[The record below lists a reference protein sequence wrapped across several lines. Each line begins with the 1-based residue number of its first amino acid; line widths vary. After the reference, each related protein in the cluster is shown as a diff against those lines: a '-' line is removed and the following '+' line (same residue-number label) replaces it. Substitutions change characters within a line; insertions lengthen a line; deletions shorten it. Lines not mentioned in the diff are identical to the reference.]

1 MPSLTSELP
10 RPRATSPGL
19 YRGDFYT
26 WARQQAEAL
35 RRRDP
40 QAIDWDNVIEE
51 IEGLASEQKTRWVSN
66 CAQAVVHMLAIE
78 HWKSGAPGTLRKWE
92 KEVLGFRGAMADAL
106 DANLGLQGEYGE
118 MLAMAW
124 KTARREAL
132 GRLAGYSATAAGA
145 EDDWPYRKAW
155 RAKLPEDCPYAV
167 EHVAAYDPKRDK
179 EPREDVWPPAVAVRL
194 NTVLG
199 RDYKIRRGPVQAQG
213 WSR

>member
-10 RPRATSPGL
+10 RGRVTTPRL
-19 YRGDFYT
+19 YQSDFYT
-26 WARQQAEAL
+26 WAKRQAEAL

-40 QAIDWDNVIEE
+40 EAIDWDNVIEE

-66 CAQAVVHMLAIE
+66 CAQALEHLLAIE
-78 HWKSGAPGTLRKWE
+78 RWKSGSPGTLRKWE
-92 KEVLGFRGAMADAL
+92 KEVRAFRRGMARAL
-106 DANLGLQGEYGE
+106 NTNLGLQGEYGE
-118 MLAMAW
+118 MLSQAW
-124 KTARREAL
+124 REARQEAVE
-132 GRLAGYSATAAGA
+132 RLAGYSAAEAGA

-155 RAKLPEDCPYAV
+155 RAKLPEDCPYLV
-167 EHVAAYDPKRDK
+167 EDVAAYDPKRDK

-199 RDYKIRRGPVQAQG
+199 RDYKIRRGPQRAQS